1 MRAVFLLCPY
11 LFRSGDTS
19 IIVRVAGLFN
29 LILYYQEKDY
39 EYLEYEMRSYR
50 RMYYGKEKILQ
61 TEKLVLRTIKDNPAS
76 MVLYKRQKQWN
87 LLIPVIKS
95 VRQDIYEMRL
105 LKYFDFSSWAEKE
118 YT

>member
-1 MRAVFLLCPY
+1 M
-11 LFRSGDTS
+11 S
-19 IIVRVAGLFN
+19 IWNTRCAPTAACIT
-29 LILYYQEKDY
+29 
-39 EYLEYEMRSYR
+39 
-50 RMYYGKEKILQ
+50 GKEKILQ